1 MNTKTKQPEPSSRPV
16 ILEIEE
22 TKTRIIQEV
31 NAAIRKGIPCYF
43 LKDALEGILS
53 QLREGAKAEL
63 EAARAQEAA
72 RAESEKKEETE

>member
-1 MNTKTKQPEPSSRPV
+1 MNTKIKQPEPSSRPV

-31 NAAIRKGIPCYF
+31 NGAICKGIPCYL
-43 LKDALEGILS
+43 LKDALEGVLS
-53 QLREGAKAEL
+53 QIREGAKAEL

>member
-31 NAAIRKGIPCYF
+31 NGAIRKGIPCYL
-43 LKDALEGILS
+43 LKDALEGVLS
-53 QLREGAKAEL
+53 QIREGAKAEL
-63 EAARAQEAA
+63 DAA

>member
-31 NAAIRKGIPCYF
+31 NGAIRKGILCYL
-43 LKDALEGILS
+43 LKDALEGVLS
-53 QLREGAKAEL
+53 QIREGAKAEL

>member
-1 MNTKTKQPEPSSRPV
+1 MNTKTKQPEPSARPV

-31 NAAIRKGIPCYF
+31 NAAIRKGIPCYL